1 MMASPSVTSNTQ
13 FDDLL
18 TDSIDP
24 ETLFLD
30 QGQASWVAYA
40 DTDRTMIENRNAEIT
55 DPIFSSRLNEFIAEE
70 ISRVS
75 DVDHIFTA
83 FRNNVFYVWI
93 LLERFETTVRES
105 IYERE
110 KVIIDE
116 FPMFDFDFYIVATEK
131 QNPEDLIS
139 GSVELVY
146 EKSRAI

>member
-1 MMASPSVTSNTQ
+1 MASPSVISDTHV
-13 FDDLL
+13 DDLL
-18 TDSIDP
+18 TESIDP

-30 QGQASWVAYA
+30 KGQASCVAYA
-40 DTDRTMIENRNAEIT
+40 DTDGTMIENPNAEFT
-55 DPIFSSRLNEFIAEE
+55 DPIFSSRLNEFIADE

-75 DVDHIFTA
+75 DIDYIFTA

-93 LLERFETTVRES
+93 LLERFETAVRES

-110 KVIIDE
+110 KLVIDE